1 MSIAKYRSEASYAHS
16 HRKGGGCSTKQV
28 KLLRKATKDYHRA
41 VRRNKRNIIATEIAA
56 EQPSHYPYVGRTYH
70 EWGHDWSE
78 DDYGVWSMEE
88 GSYCLVRHDI
98 DYDRIDLLCQ
108 QFQQGSSF

>member
-1 MSIAKYRSEASYAHS
+1 MSIANYRSEASYAHS

-56 EQPSHYPYVGRTYH
+56 EQRCFTPTIGKAYH
-70 EWGHDWSE
+70 TAGYDWFNDE
-78 DDYGVWSMEE
+78 VGVWSVA
-88 GSYCLVRHDI
+88 GGRYISLHHSIDHDV
-98 DYDRIDLLCQ
+98 LEKLWK
-108 QFQQGSSF
+108 QGVSF